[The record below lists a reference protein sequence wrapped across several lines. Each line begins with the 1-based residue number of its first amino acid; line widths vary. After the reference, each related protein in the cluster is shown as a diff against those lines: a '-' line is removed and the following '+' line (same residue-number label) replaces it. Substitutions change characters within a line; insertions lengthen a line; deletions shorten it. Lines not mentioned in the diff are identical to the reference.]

1 MSEFNF
7 LQSINIVVIVTLL
20 FSVISQILYY
30 LIVFRKAAFNKPTHC
45 ELSTL
50 QPVTVIIAARNE
62 AENLRKNLPKVLNQK
77 YPDFEVIVID
87 DASCDK
93 TRETLAELKNKYKN
107 LKILH
112 TDISKGK
119 KHALSIAINESKHEL
134 LLFTDADC
142 YPISNNWI
150 KKMTSLFSESKDI
163 VLGYGAYKRNPSI
176 LSKFI
181 AYDTFMIMMQYFG
194 AAMLGKAYMGV
205 GRNLAYKKQIWFK
218 NNGFDSHKDIITG
231 DDDLFIREV
240 ASRDN
245 TIIADDYDSITI
257 SEPEK
262 NLKDFIKQKSRHISG
277 AKKYNFTNKLLS
289 GGELL
294 SRALFYISII
304 LTLIIVGIIPAIAAF
319 LMVWIVKI
327 VVINKLALK
336 YKDSSISFH
345 AMIFDIFAILVYF
358 ILWIKPKKSFSVI

>member
-1 MSEFNF
+1 
-7 LQSINIVVIVTLL
+7 LIIILALL
-20 FSVISQILYY
+20 FSVIVQILYY
-30 LIVFRKAAFNKPTHC
+30 LIVFCKAAFNKPAQC
-45 ELSTL
+45 ELSKL
-50 QPVTVIIAARNE
+50 QPVSVIIAAKNE
-62 AENLRKNLPKVLNQK
+62 AENLKNNLPKILNQNH
-77 YPDFEVIVID
+77 PNFEVIVID
-87 DASCDK
+87 DASSDK
-93 TRETLAELKNKYKN
+93 TRETLAEFKKKYKN

-112 TDISKGK
+112 TDKSKGK
-119 KHALSIAINESKHEL
+119 KHALTIAINESKHEL

-150 KKMTSLFSESKDI
+150 KRMTSLFSESKDI
-163 VLGYGAYKRNPSI
+163 VLGYGAYRRDSSI

-194 AAMLGKAYMGV
+194 AAMIGKAYMGV
-205 GRNLAYKKQIWFK
+205 GRNLSYKKQIWVK
-218 NNGFDSHKDIITG
+218 NNGFYSHKDIITG

-240 ASRDN
+240 STKDN

-262 NLKDFIKQKSRHISG
+262 NYKDFIKQKRRHISG

-304 LTLIIVGIIPAIAAF
+304 LTIIIVGIIPAIAAF
-319 LMVWIVKI
+319 LIVWIVKI

-336 YKDSSISFH
+336 FKDSSIFFH
-345 AMIFDIFAILVYF
+345 ALILDIFAILVYF
-358 ILWIKPKKSFSVI
+358 NIWIKPKKRFSVI